1 MNFNNRKIKL
11 HTVAFAISLCILPSI
26 VSAQRNEV
34 GLSFGGTEYFGDLN
48 TNTSLQFTN
57 PVAGVF
63 DRFNFDSRISIKSQF
78 NYTRLAA
85 SDSKATNKWQQ
96 TRNLSFFTDVMEWNN
111 QLEFNFL
118 DFKSSSPKF
127 KFSPYFTAGFSVFS
141 FDPMA
146 EYNGNKF
153 HLQPLGTEGQGYPEY
168 PDRKKYKLTSTAFS
182 VGGGMKYRLNKNWI
196 FWCEAVNR
204 NTHTDY
210 LDDVSSTY
218 ADPLVLLNEGGP
230 LVEALADRSVELGG
244 EPVGLSGKQRGD
256 ARRRDDYLIFNIGF
270 SFTIVKNK
278 CPFFPHH

>member
-1 MNFNNRKIKL
+1 
-11 HTVAFAISLCILPSI
+11 
-26 VSAQRNEV
+26 
-34 GLSFGGTEYFGDLN
+34 
-48 TNTSLQFTN
+48 
-57 PVAGVF
+57 
-63 DRFNFDSRISIKSQF
+63 
-78 NYTRLAA
+78 
-85 SDSKATNKWQQ
+85 
-96 TRNLSFFTDVMEWNN
+96 
-111 QLEFNFL
+111 
-118 DFKSSSPKF
+118 
-127 KFSPYFTAGFSVFS
+127 
-141 FDPMA
+141 
-146 EYNGNKF
+146 
-153 HLQPLGTEGQGYPEY
+153 LQPLGTEGQGYPEY